1 MLVLWIFELGYLLQH
16 LATFFQIVQINKSKN
31 TDMVSLD
38 TNIYFLVGTICRLVW
53 MWDSSLKS
61 FYLAYLE
68 ITISVVTSAYILW
81 LFKKYKVNSYDLS
94 EATQPIL
101 LRPYVLIP
109 VILILSF
116 LFHPGNKNKYYYT
129 NQMFVSGNIFSE
141 AIGLLPQLY
150 IFYNFK
156 DTGDVSYKYVIFQ
169 TLSRFSRILFW
180 IQMYRNGNNFIALI
194 IADIIHTL
202 LLIGFIYLFLK
213 NKDRANL
220 PTTNTTQ
227 KKMF

>member
-1 MLVLWIFELGYLLQH
+1 MLVLWIFEIGYILQH
-16 LATFFQIVQINKSKN
+16 LATFFQINRINKVKN

-53 MWDSSLKS
+53 MWESALKS

-68 ITISVVTSAYILW
+68 IVVSVLSSIYILW
-81 LFKKYKVNSYDLS
+81 LFKKYKQNSYDSS
-94 EATQPIL
+94 EARQPIF

-109 VILILSF
+109 VILVLSF
-116 LFHPGNKNKYYYT
+116 LFHPGSKNKYYYT

-156 DTGDVSYKYVIFQ
+156 ETGDVSKEYVIFQ
-169 TLSRFSRILFW
+169 SVSRFSRILFW
-180 IQMYRNGNNFIALI
+180 IEMYRKGNNFVALI
-194 IADIIHTL
+194 VADIIHTIL
-202 LLIGFIYLFLK
+202 LVGFIYLFMK

-220 PTTNTTQ
+220 PTTNTDQ
-227 KKMF
+227 KKIF

>member
-16 LATFFQIVQINKSKN
+16 LGTFFQILQINRSKN

-38 TNIYFLVGTICRLVW
+38 TNIYFLVGTVCRLVW
-53 MWDSSLKS
+53 MWDSALKS

-68 ITISVVTSAYILW
+68 ITISVIISFYILW

-101 LRPYVLIP
+101 LRPFVLIP

-116 LFHPGNKNKYYYT
+116 IFHPGSKNQYYYT

-156 DTGDVSYKYVIFQ
+156 DTGDVSQKYVVFQ

-180 IQMYRNGNNFIALI
+180 IQMYRSGNNFIALI
-194 IADIIHTL
+194 IADVVHTM

-213 NKDRANL
+213 NKDRASL
-220 PTTNTTQ
+220 PTNTTQ

>member
-1 MLVLWIFELGYLLQH
+1 MVVLWIFELGYMLQH
-16 LATFFQIVQINKSKN
+16 LATFFQIMRINKVKN

-38 TNIYFLVGTICRLVW
+38 TNIYFLVGTICRLIW
-53 MWDSSLKS
+53 MWDSALKS

-68 ITISVVTSAYILW
+68 ITISVLISIYILY
-81 LFKKYKVNSYDLS
+81 LFHQYKVNSYDTS
-94 EATQPIL
+94 SATQPIF
-101 LRPYVLIP
+101 LRPYFLIP
-109 VILILSF
+109 LILILSF
-116 LFHPGNKNKYYYT
+116 LFHPGSKNQYYYT
-129 NQMFVSGNIFSE
+129 SQMFVSGNIFAE

-156 DTGDVSYKYVIFQ
+156 ETGDVSQQYVIFQ

-180 IQMYRNGNNFIALI
+180 IEMYRKGNNFVALI
-194 IADIIHTL
+194 VADVVHTIL
-202 LLIGFIYLFLK
+202 LVGFIYLFYK

-220 PTTNTTQ
+220 PTTNTSQ